1 MIALIACMDRNRL
14 IGRGNQIPWHLPND
28 LKFFKQTT
36 MGHTVVMGRK
46 TFESIGKPLPGRHNI
61 VLTRDRNYR
70 AEGVEIVHSLEEV
83 LEREEDMFI
92 LGGAHIY
99 EQFMPYA
106 DKLYITRIDAEFEGD
121 AYFPE
126 IDTSWQLIES
136 QPGITDEQ
144 NPYSYTFNTYQ
155 RK

>member
-92 LGGAHIY
+92 IGGAHIY